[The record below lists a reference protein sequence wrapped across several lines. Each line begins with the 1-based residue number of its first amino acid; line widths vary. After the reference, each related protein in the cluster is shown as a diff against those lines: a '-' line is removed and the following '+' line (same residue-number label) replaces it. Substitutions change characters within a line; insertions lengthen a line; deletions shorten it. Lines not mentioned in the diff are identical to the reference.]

1 MSFIIIDDNL
11 YKIEGSDQKLLS
23 MGNKFLESRF
33 DDTNKVKI
41 KSKFKKLKKIE
52 KLLIICIYY
61 YLLPYI
67 WSIENEDILVTKEF
81 KKFLTELDLKNLTTK
96 KSFILYFNNTEVT
109 VGGKKII
116 TLNYKH
122 LSILDELMYL
132 GANKI
137 FGHK

>member
-52 KLLIICIYY
+52 KLNHI
-61 YLLPYI
+61 LLY
-67 WSIENEDILVTKEF
+67 
-81 KKFLTELDLKNLTTK
+81 TEK
-96 KSFILYFNNTEVT
+96 
-109 VGGKKII
+109 
-116 TLNYKH
+116 
-122 LSILDELMYL
+122 L
-132 GANKI
+132 GESY
-137 FGHK
+137 G